1 MMANGTPDEKVAR
14 ADRIAEQS
22 AKAQRAA
29 EQSRKATQNSIA
41 NLRRAGEITPG
52 SEPYRAEMDSVS
64 EVTIGKEGVKLKSRA
79 PWLQFA
85 ISLLV
90 FLAFVAWLFAKR

>member
-1 MMANGTPDEKVAR
+1 MANGTRDEKVAR
-14 ADRIAEQS
+14 ADRITEQS
-22 AKAQRAA
+22 AKAQRTA
-29 EQSRKATQNSIA
+29 EQNRKGTQNAIA
-41 NLRRAGEITPG
+41 KLRRSAGVITPG

>member
-1 MMANGTPDEKVAR
+1 MANGSHKPGPAN
-14 ADRIAEQS
+14 ADRLREKYARHNRVTQ
-22 AKAQRAA
+22 KALDDARVPV
-29 EQSRKATQNSIA
+29 SSHP
-41 NLRRAGEITPG
+41 PG

-90 FLAFVAWLFAKR
+90 FLAFVAWLFKH

>member
-1 MMANGTPDEKVAR
+1 MAQGNGKRPRLDATELRAKYDKYDKLTQRTLDDAR
-14 ADRIAEQS
+14 NPVS
-22 AKAQRAA
+22 
-29 EQSRKATQNSIA
+29 SHP
-41 NLRRAGEITPG
+41 PG